1 MRCRAFFLGFCVAG
15 AAGNLPAQQV
25 ATVQLSA
32 QAATL
37 GVGTRQAV
45 YATAT
50 DSRGTTIVGD
60 LEFRWVSTDPNVVR
74 VEADPVQSDL
84 ATLVGVGEGVAQV
97 RVTVGGR
104 SESMAIRVQR
114 GSGPAAVLVIEPTN
128 VQLLHGEN
136 RQLTVS
142 FLTDS
147 GTPAMPA
154 AVRWASLNPSVATVT
169 DGGIVTGLSEGQ
181 AVLQARAT
189 TGLARTATVTVANV
203 PFGFAVPIL
212 ALSPGLETP
221 IGVVVPTQGNRPL
234 NTAAL
239 NWRSFD
245 ERIVTVTPLGV
256 ARGVSTGRAT
266 IIAEGYGQRRE
277 LAVAVHRPVAELEV
291 TPPYSRGAVAVPL
304 QGTVRVTARSLAA
317 DGTPVPDAPIIWQ
330 VADSTVAAFDTA
342 SGRLAGRTLGR
353 TNLVARG
360 AGPGL
365 EVTWTIDVIAGGLLV
380 EPDRAGLGVG
390 DTLALSAR
398 FTDAQ
403 GRPIARAADLTWTTL
418 DANVATVTGSGTVT
432 AVGVGRVAIVASTS
446 WGRADTTVLFV
457 QGPVLFTSTRG
468 GSFDL
473 YTLDP
478 DALGRI
484 TQVTREASNETMGA
498 FAPDG
503 AHLAYV
509 SDRDGNF
516 ELYVADADGGNPRRL
531 TTTPASELTPR
542 WTPDGRRLIY
552 VVQAAGGRAQIWSV
566 NADGSEARALTSGD
580 AANFEPAVS
589 PDGRRVAFT
598 STRDGNYEIYVM
610 DADGGNQAPAYRSP
624 LKESRA
630 AWFPDGDLA
639 FIQERVDGRRIQP
652 VVVRLPAGGSI
663 TPISPPAL
671 AVTDYTIAPTGHR
684 LVLEV
689 STLDD
694 TGQQR
699 RLVLLPLGGEPT
711 DLPRQPGEQQASPAY
726 RPPLTR

>member
-1 MRCRAFFLGFCVAG
+1 MRCRPLILAIFVAG
-15 AAGNLPAQQV
+15 SAGNLPAQDV

-37 GVGTRQAV
+37 GIGTRQAV

-74 VEADPVQSDL
+74 VDVDPVQSDL
-84 ATLVGVGEGVAQV
+84 ATLVGVSEGVAQV

-128 VQLLHGEN
+128 IQLLHGEN

-154 AVRWASLNPSVATVT
+154 AIRWTSLNPSVATVSE
-169 DGGIVTGLSEGQ
+169 GGIVTGLSEGQ
-181 AVLQARAT
+181 AVVQARAA
-189 TGLARTATVTVANV
+189 TGLERTATVAVANV
-203 PFGFAVPIL
+203 PFGFAIPIL
-212 ALSPGLETP
+212 ALSPGVEATVP
-221 IGVVVPTQGNRPL
+221 VVVPSQGNRPL
-234 NTAAL
+234 NNAAL

-256 ARGVSTGRAT
+256 ARGVGPGRAT

-304 QGTVRVTARSLAA
+304 HGSIRFTARSLAA
-317 DGTPVPDAPIIWQ
+317 DGTPVPDAPILWQ
-330 VADSTVAAFDTA
+330 VADSAVAAYDSTT
-342 SGRLAGRTLGR
+342 GRLHGRTLGR
-353 TNLVARG
+353 TSLVARG

-365 EVTWTIDVIAGGLLV
+365 DVTWTIDVIAGGVLV
-380 EPDRAGLGVG
+380 EPHRAGIGVG
-390 DTLALSAR
+390 ETLAVTAQ
-398 FTDAQ
+398 FTDEQ
-403 GRPIARAADLTWTTL
+403 GRPIAPAADLSWITL
-418 DANVATVTGSGTVT
+418 DANIAAVTGSGTVT
-432 AVGVGRVAIVASTS
+432 AVGVGRVAIVASTQ
-446 WGRADTTVLFV
+446 WGRADTTVVFV
-457 QGPVLFTSTRG
+457 QGPVLFTSSRS

-473 YTLDP
+473 FTLDP
-478 DALGRI
+478 DAPGRL
-484 TQVTREASNETMGA
+484 TQVTRDPSNETMGA

-503 AHLAYV
+503 ARVAYV

-516 ELYVADADGGNPRRL
+516 ELYIADADGASPRRL
-531 TTTPASELTPR
+531 TTTPASELSPR
-542 WTPDGRRLIY
+542 WTPDGQRIVY
-552 VVQAAGGRAQIWSV
+552 VVQAAGGRAQIWTV
-566 NADGSEARALTSGD
+566 DADGANARPLTSGD

-589 PDGRRVAFT
+589 PDGQRIAFT
-598 STRDGNYEIYVM
+598 STRDGNYEVYLM
-610 DADGGNQAPAYRSP
+610 DADGGNQRPAYRSP

-630 AWFPDGDLA
+630 AWFSDGGLA
-639 FIQERVDGRRIQP
+639 FIQERVDGRRIMP
-652 VVVRLPAGGSI
+652 AVVRLSAGGSI
-663 TPISPPAL
+663 TPITPPTL
-671 AVTDYTIAPTGHR
+671 AVTDFAIAPAGDR
-684 LVLEV
+684 LILEV

-694 TGQQR
+694 AGQQR
-699 RLVLLPLGGEPT
+699 RLVLLPFGGESA
-711 DLPRQPGEQQASPAY
+711 DLPRQPGEQQASPSY
-726 RPPLTR
+726 RPPRTR